1 MINILYEP
9 FPDTIEADGV
19 RYSIVTDFR
28 EWLKYADLIA
38 DKTVPDS
45 VKLYLLSQWVGS
57 PHWHLP
63 PNAPPGQRSAEEPP
77 AQVTVAFLDALHAF
91 YVAEELEY
99 TPPFA
104 EDETDGD
111 DVSLHPRPPC
121 FDWCI
126 DARYILG
133 DSRRYYGIDLL
144 HVDYLHWWAFKNLFY
159 ALPDDSMCMK
169 RVSLRA
175 TDLSDIKDRA
185 QRQKIAERQR
195 RIALP
200 FEYDDEM
207 IGEALW
213 NMN

>member
-9 FPDTIEADGV
+9 FPGTIEADG
-19 RYSIVTDFR
+19 RQYIIVTDFR

-45 VKLYLLSQWVGS
+45 VKVYLLAQW
-57 PHWHLP
+57 
-63 PNAPPGQRSAEEPP
+63 ADEPP
-77 AQVTVAFLDALHAF
+77 KQITSTFLNALHAF
-91 YVAEELEY
+91 YTADALEY
-99 TPPFA
+99 TPPHDEED
-104 EDETDGD
+104 EDETP
-111 DVSLHPRPPC
+111 LPRPPC

-133 DSRRYYGIDLL
+133 DFQQYYSIDLF
-144 HVDYLHWWAFKNLFY
+144 HVKYLHWWAFKSLFY

-169 RVSLRA
+169 RVACRA
-175 TDLSDIKDRA
+175 RDLSSIKDRA
-185 QRQKIAERQR
+185 ERQRIAENQR

-207 IGEALW
+207 IGAALW
-213 NMN
+213 EV